1 MTRLRQTLVDA
12 ASDVLKELQPN
23 IWDTRGYDALR
34 LYIKTWKLE
43 ERMEA
48 ESLTANDIWRDAI
61 LDEKLV
67 NSARYKAYVKSG
79 GMHKPDVMAP
89 EAEAVGTGQ
98 ASDFIMSGHVYGE
111 NISLDSIHGII
122 HTTTERILSFT
133 KFQQDVLRDTLTVY
147 PGSLKKKHEANVVYW
162 VSRLVKHEKREDDV
176 TLPKN
181 MLADY
186 ILDYFNEA
194 ISAEDRIE
202 RAMSQGRPVL
212 QAGLYYFQLDA
223 FLAWLNKRDKEY
235 RWKKTE
241 IKLYLQ
247 EIYGSCFQ
255 PNARLNRRW
264 RCLSVEKSHGANTIK
279 EKILND
285 SGSGQDD
292 SAHHGRD
299 GGDEGGQTAPVVPHP
314 VVLESNGGGSEEP
327 SEEGAGLLDAGGV
340 AHPVE

>member
-79 GMHKPDVMAP
+79 GMHKPDVAAP
-89 EAEAVGTGQ
+89 EAEAAGTEQ
-98 ASDFIMSGHVYGE
+98 ASDFVMSGHVMGE
-111 NISLDSIHGII
+111 TISLQTTHGNVN
-122 HTTTERILSFT
+122 TTTERILSFT

-147 PGSLKKKHEANVVYW
+147 PKSLKKKHEDNVVYW
-162 VSRLVKHEKREDDV
+162 VSRLVKYEKTEDND
-176 TLPKN
+176 TLPQN
-181 MLADY
+181 VLANAMEE
-186 ILDYFNEA
+186 FFSEA
-194 ISAEDRIE
+194 EKLEGRHE
-202 RAMSQGRPVL
+202 RALRTKITPIL
-212 QAGLYYFQLDA
+212 LDNFYYFQIDA
-223 FLAWLNKRDKEY
+223 LVNWLKKYDRDYHWTRSEVKSFLKNIY
-235 RWKKTE
+235 RQRFNPGVTIYRVFRCAAIAIKKSDTTE
-241 IKLYLQ
+241 TQ
-247 EIYGSCFQ
+247 
-255 PNARLNRRW
+255 
-264 RCLSVEKSHGANTIK
+264 
-279 EKILND
+279 ILND

-299 GGDEGGQTAPVVPHP
+299 GGDEGGTPAPVVPHP
-314 VVLESNGGGSEEP
+314 VVLESNGGGGEEP
-327 SEEGAGLLDAGGV
+327 S
-340 AHPVE
+340 